1 MNEKLSEKRILLFTR
16 VMGSGG
22 TETVIIQLTQLY
34 REAGCFVCVCAA
46 DGPGMDKLRQ
56 QNVPVYVI
64 PDMQSKDPVTMAK
77 ILSTVAGIIRSQKID
92 VVHTHHRMAAFYARL
107 LRPMHKFLFL
117 NNIHNT
123 FEDKRSLT
131 RFAFQKACN
140 IAVGQA
146 VMDNMVKDYGLSE
159 KVIRVIYNAVKAP
172 VVSDTPD
179 PLLDQL
185 RRQGKFLVGNVGR
198 VDTQKGFEYY
208 IAAAK
213 LCKQKALPIAFL
225 IVGDGTRREEME
237 QLVKAEG
244 LSDTVYF
251 LGYRTDVANVIAQT
265 DLMVLS
271 SLWEGFPLTPIEVF
285 SVKKTIVATDVPGT
299 MEIVKDGENGLIVP
313 MKDAAALAE
322 GVERLYK
329 DPALRLRL
337 EENAR
342 KTYENIFSYEIFC
355 NHYLRLLEE
364 QIGER
369 A

>member
-22 TETVIIQLTQLY
+22 TETVMIQLAQLY

-107 LRPMHKFLFL
+107 LRPMYKFLFL

-237 QLVKAEG
+237 QLVK
-244 LSDTVYF
+244 
-251 LGYRTDVANVIAQT
+251 
-265 DLMVLS
+265 
-271 SLWEGFPLTPIEVF
+271 EGFPLTPIEVF

>member
-1 MNEKLSEKRILLFTR
+1 MNASKKLADKRILLFTR

-22 TETVIIQLTQLY
+22 TETVMIQLAQLY
-34 REAGCFVCVCAA
+34 REAGCYVCICAA
-46 DGPGMDKLRQ
+46 DGPGMDKLRKMD
-56 QNVPVYVI
+56 VPVYVI

-77 ILSTVAGIIRSQKID
+77 ILSTVSGIIRSERID

-107 LRPMHKFLFL
+107 LRPMHKFVFL

-123 FEDKRSLT
+123 FEDKRGLT

-146 VMDNMVKDYGLSE
+146 VMDNMVKDYGLPES
-159 KVIRVIYNAVKAP
+159 VVRVIYNAVKAP
-172 VVSDTPD
+172 VVLDTPD
-179 PLLDQL
+179 PLIEGL
-185 RRQGKFLVGNVGR
+185 RQQGKFIIGNVGR
-198 VDTQKGFEYY
+198 VDTQKGFPYY

-213 LCKQKALPIAFL
+213 RCKEQGLNMAFL
-225 IVGDGTRREEME
+225 IVGDGQRMEEM
-237 QLVKAEG
+237 QTLVKTEN

-251 LGYRTDVANVIAQT
+251 LGYRTDVSNVIAQT

-313 MKDAAALAE
+313 MKDADALAE
-322 GVERLYK
+322 GVARLYE
-329 DPALRLRL
+329 DVQLRKQL
-337 EENAR
+337 EENAL

-355 NHYLRLLEE
+355 RNYLELLEE
-364 QIGER
+364 LIQ
-369 A
+369 